1 MQGRNLSLAET
12 PGPSFFQLFWAKFTG
27 SLPANQSAIEAEDW
41 DKLGDASEEAQ
52 SEPEDEILDQSAEDF
67 FGLNHSGAITSF

>member
-41 DKLGDASEEAQ
+41 DQLGEASEEDQ
-52 SEPEDEILDQSAEDF
+52 SEPENQILDQSAEDF
-67 FGLNHSGAITSF
+67 FGLNHSEAITSF